1 MVGNL
6 ISKKSVLANIADSK
20 GVHVSEIKAV
30 DRDGNPTWADKWTK
44 EEAQAYKDFVGYRAW
59 EKEMMHNPHQ

>member
-30 DRDGNPTWADKWTK
+30 DGMVIQHGQINGLKRKHKPIKIL
-44 EEAQAYKDFVGYRAW
+44 
-59 EKEMMHNPHQ
+59 